1 MMDMNAFD
9 DNLKNRTGGFRLEPR
24 KEVWERVAQ
33 ELDSKKRKR
42 RLVWFWWFAP
52 LLLAG
57 GAIWFSQSPSNEIGK
72 ASFGKQKPIPSF
84 HKEPAKKNSIE
95 KETNQT
101 LDNINE
107 ISGETTRSIMEKNTR
122 YTPPFTFSSSG
133 KGVVL
138 LKRSPEDESSQPQS
152 ITPQVSEAKSLPPVT
167 NALPA
172 SPENEPKQKI
182 VSIPEDSAV
191 TSFTTIEETTI
202 LKPDTAIISELTGVF
217 SEPVE
222 AILQDSLTP
231 VLIPDKT
238 PKKDKK
244 PSRGTWRL
252 LAGVGIHNHTGK
264 GIGLEKSMS
273 EYNNGGL
280 NNNAGGGPMSPS
292 QALESPEPGPGFML
306 GIERSQPFGNSK
318 HWSWVGGLY
327 YQYQSFS
334 IGTGALKDTAISYAT
349 GTGNVTAANYYM
361 AGNNEQQKGSQHR
374 AHLLAAVQWH
384 MDKKQRWTWQNGFY
398 GGIVLSSDYL
408 IPQNAPRGWVSSEG
422 LTQTGYTGIETG
434 FIFRPSK
441 WGAGIFGQYNLSNSL
456 KITGPAPQYWRGIE
470 LRVQYNLSSNSLKK

>member
-1 MMDMNAFD
+1 MNAFD

-57 GAIWFSQSPSNEIGK
+57 GAIWFSQSPSNETAK
-72 ASFGKQKPIPSF
+72 ASLGKQKPIPSV
-84 HKEPAKKNSIE
+84 HEQPATKNSIE
-95 KETNQT
+95 KETNH
-101 LDNINE
+101 NSGKKNE
-107 ISGETTRSIMEKNTR
+107 ISGETTRSIMENNTR
-122 YTPPFTFSSSG
+122 NTTLFTSSSSG
-133 KGVVL
+133 KGVVFPN
-138 LKRSPEDESSQPQS
+138 RPPEDDLFQHSVKL
-152 ITPQVSEAKSLPPVT
+152 TPA
-167 NALPA
+167 
-172 SPENEPKQKI
+172 PENKYLTTAGNSSIIASENAIKQI
-182 VSIPEDSAV
+182 IEAIPVDSAV
-191 TSFTTIEETTI
+191 ISPMVHEKLTTV
-202 LKPDTAIISELTGVF
+202 KPDTTLISEITTVL
-217 SEPVE
+217 SEPTE
-222 AILQDSLTP
+222 ATPINSLPAASTQ
-231 VLIPDKT
+231 KSE

-244 PSRGTWRL
+244 LSKGTWHL
-252 LAGVGIHNHTGK
+252 MAGTGIHNHTGK
-264 GIGLEKSMS
+264 GITLEKSMAD
-273 EYNNGGL
+273 YNSGGL
-280 NNNAGGGPMSPS
+280 INNAGGGQGSSS
-292 QALESPEPGPGFML
+292 QTLESPQPGWGMMV

-318 HWSWVGGLY
+318 HWSWVGGLH

-349 GTGNVTAANYYM
+349 GRGNVTAANYYL

-408 IPQNAPRGWVSSEG
+408 IPQNAPRGWVPSEG